1 MMTNVS
7 ESVMGLRIGP
17 GGEVR
22 DLVQLPE
29 EAAHDAIAVA
39 MAAELAEVLQRVGD
53 GLIDLGHRPRRKML
67 THRVQALAVL
77 DQFFTD

>member
-1 MMTNVS
+1 MTDGK
-7 ESVMGLRIGP
+7 SVMGLRVGP
-17 GGEVR
+17 GGKIR

-29 EAAHDAIAVA
+29 QAAHDAVAVA

-53 GLIDLGHRPRRKML
+53 GLIDLGHRPRRKVL
-67 THRVQALAVL
+67 THRVQALPML